1 MFTVLPDEFMTLP
14 NLSSSMINEIMGADH
29 EVQIELPVQE
39 DQQAATQ
46 LPSCPTPERPT
57 TTALEFTSSLS
68 PGENVCANENVYAEN
83 DAALGNDDA
92 SSLVTVSPSAPARPE
107 PVVSDTVEAS
117 VPREQLDEHVVMNGM
132 NESGVDVNDC
142 VLPLKIKVSGRPRGS
157 SHTTVIGTRRR
168 GHKLKRFNQK
178 TQLEREELAVE
189 MLVKTPVRGKKRV
202 YDEDDIKDV
211 TDVPSAVIDKDF
223 DVGLARR
230 KLSACAR
237 KRAARVVGI
246 KRQINEYKCPVCKD
260 VCGDEEGDA
269 ESVFCDSCLNWIHIF
284 DCSGERKRP
293 VSDSKIPWF
302 CLDCRKSK

>member
-1 MFTVLPDEFMTLP
+1 
-14 NLSSSMINEIMGADH
+14 MI
-29 EVQIELPVQE
+29 LCSQE

-46 LPSCPTPERPT
+46 LPSCPTPERSQRPT
-57 TTALEFTSSLS
+57 TTAFPLEFTSSLS

-117 VPREQLDEHVVMNGM
+117 VPREQLDEHVVMNGENGM

-142 VLPLKIKVSGRPRGS
+142 VLPLKIKVS
-157 SHTTVIGTRRR
+157 
-168 GHKLKRFNQK
+168 HKLKRFNQK

-189 MLVKTPVRGKKRV
+189 MLVKTPVRGKKGV

-246 KRQINEYKCPVCKD
+246 KRQIKEYICPVCKD

-293 VSDSKIPWF
+293 DSNSNIPWF

>member
-1 MFTVLPDEFMTLP
+1 M
-14 NLSSSMINEIMGADH
+14 
-29 EVQIELPVQE
+29 QIKLPVQE

-46 LPSCPTPERPT
+46 LPSCPTPERSQRPT
-57 TTALEFTSSLS
+57 TTAFPLEFTSSLS

-246 KRQINEYKCPVCKD
+246 KRQIKEYICPVCKD

-293 VSDSKIPWF
+293 DSNSNIPWF